1 MNRYCDS
8 WCTDVW
14 RLGGETGGDLW
25 GGMEEKETPASRRMC
40 SSRQTRTGRCCE
52 RTASRVSFVLL
63 RVGIVFRYRF
73 VLPFA
78 LEFTWRFPVKCRC
91 FPDIFIF
98 FLDFYLKN
106 FCYLFYNI
114 ENAANLLT
122 FYCGRQKCTFW
133 KSGSRQLISIKIDKF
148 AKVLQLQSRNT
159 HIELWYRF

>member
-1 MNRYCDS
+1 MKWTRYLGCCSMNRYCDS

-98 FLDFYLKN
+98 FLDFFPEKFLLPFLQYWKRSKSAYL
-106 FCYLFYNI
+106 
-114 ENAANLLT
+114 LLWPSKV
-122 FYCGRQKCTFW
+122 YV
-133 KSGSRQLISIKIDKF
+133 LKI
-148 AKVLQLQSRNT
+148 
-159 HIELWYRF
+159 RF